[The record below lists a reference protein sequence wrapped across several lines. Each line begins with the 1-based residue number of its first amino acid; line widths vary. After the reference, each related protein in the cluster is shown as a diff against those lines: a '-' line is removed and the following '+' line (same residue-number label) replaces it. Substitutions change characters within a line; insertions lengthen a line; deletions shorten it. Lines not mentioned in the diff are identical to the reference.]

1 MRRGWKW
8 FWGIVIGAPVL
19 VFTIWALWDNERL
32 FLVTLL
38 NGLTLASLYFIVA
51 AGFTLVFG
59 LMRNVN
65 LAHGSLYLFGGYLG
79 FFTAQYT
86 GSFLLALVVG
96 FAVAA
101 LAGLLMQVSIFRFMQ
116 GQDLRQTM
124 VTIGLSIVIADLLMW
139 AIGAQVHQLEP
150 PEWLNG
156 PIRGIPIINAYSA
169 YRLALIPIGV
179 AIGVALWLFLNRTR
193 VGMMI
198 RAGVDDRGMLAASG
212 VNVNLVFATTFAIGA
227 GLAGL
232 GGVIGSVELSM
243 APGEDT
249 RLLLASLIVVIVGGM
264 GSVVGAAVGAV
275 ILGVAETYGLAYA
288 PTYSVV
294 FTFVILVLV
303 LAFRPRGILGRPA

>member
-1 MRRGWKW
+1 MRKSWKW
-8 FWGIVIGAPVL
+8 FWGVVIGAPILAFVA
-19 VFTIWALWDNERL
+19 WGLWDNERL

-65 LAHGSLYLFGGYLG
+65 LAHGSLYLLGGYLG
-79 FFTAQYT
+79 FFTAHYT
-86 GSFLLALVVG
+86 GSWLLALAAGFVG
-96 FAVAA
+96 AA
-101 LAGLLMQVSIFRFMQ
+101 IVGLVMQVRFMP
-116 GQDLRQTM
+116 GQDLRQTL
-124 VTIGLSIVIADLLMW
+124 VTIGLSIVIADILLW
-139 AIGAQVHQLEP
+139 GFGATVHQMDAP
-150 PEWLNG
+150 DWLSG
-156 PIRGIPIINAYSA
+156 PLRGIPLIKAYSK
-169 YRLALIPIGV
+169 YRLMLLPIGI

-198 RAGVDDRGMLAASG
+198 RAGVDDRAMLSAAG
-212 VNVNLVFATTFAIGA
+212 VNVNTLFAVTFAIGA
-227 GLAGL
+227 GLAGF
-232 GGVIGSVELSM
+232 GGVIGAVELSM
-243 APGEDT
+243 APGEDV

-264 GSVVGAAVGAV
+264 GSVVGAALGAA
-275 ILGVAETYGLAYA
+275 ILGLAETYGLAYA